1 MFAVFPAADLR
12 SSLDELTLLFFYFL
26 LLNCLPTAF
35 QSQPLAVLGSGAG
48 GEAQSKHK
56 EGFDPLKCSL
66 CVKRNWL
73 RYGAGPSLRTVA

>member
-1 MFAVFPAADLR
+1 MFADVC
-12 SSLDELTLLFFYFL
+12 SSLCELTLLFYYFL

-73 RYGAGPSLRTVA
+73 CGMEPARRFAPWLRR